1 MSAMGSFGAWELPEE
16 LVALKEMTRRF
27 MDEIVKPI
35 EDQVPHDTYK
45 LPPHLLKPLQDK
57 ARELGLYAFRAPV
70 EFGGAGMNLLA
81 QAIVAE
87 EGARCKMG
95 SYTWGAGAFGD
106 DPPEAIWAGT
116 EEQIERWG
124 KPTVRGE
131 RKGWIAISEPSGGS
145 DPARAIKTRAVRDGD
160 SYVINGSK
168 TWITDAAN
176 RDWGIVFARTGEPGD
191 RKGIT
196 AFIVENGTPGL
207 SFNEIKVIRA
217 YSPYEVYFEDCR
229 IPVSQRLGEEGEGFK
244 ILDRFLADNRIAYS
258 ANTLGTAQAS
268 LELAIEWVKQRQAF
282 GSALADKQAIQWMIA
297 DSEME
302 IRAARLLVYQAAWRG
317 DLGQPFKLESSIA
330 KVTATETAG
339 RVVDRCIQMFGGL
352 GVTQAMPLERW
363 YRELRIKRIG
373 EGPSE
378 VHRMVVARELLGT
391 RR

>member
-1 MSAMGSFGAWELPEE
+1 MTDMGSFGAWELPEE
-16 LVALKEMTRRF
+16 LRALKDITRRF
-27 MDEIVKPI
+27 MDEEVAPL
-35 EDQVPHDTYK
+35 ENQLPHDTYK
-45 LPPHLLKPLQDK
+45 FPPELLKPLQDK
-57 ARELGLYAFRAPV
+57 ARKLGLYAFRAPGKY
-70 EFGGAGMNLLA
+70 GGAGLNLLA
-81 QAIVAE
+81 QAVVAE
-87 EGARCKMG
+87 EGARCRMG
-95 SYTWGAGAFGD
+95 SYTWGGGAFGD
-106 DPPEAIWAGT
+106 DPPDIIWCGN
-116 EEQIERWG
+116 EDQIQRWG
-124 KPTVRGE
+124 VPTVKGE
-131 RKGWIAISEPSGGS
+131 RKAWIAISEPSGGS

-160 SYVINGSK
+160 DYVLNGSK

-176 RDWGIVFARTGEPGD
+176 RDWGIVFARTGDAAD
-191 RKGIT
+191 RRGIT

-207 SFNEIKVIRA
+207 SFNEIKVIRS
-217 YSPYEVYFEDCR
+217 YSPYEVYFSDCR
-229 IPVSQRLGEEGEGFK
+229 IPASQRLGEEGEGFK
-244 ILDRFLADNRIAYS
+244 LADRFLADNRIAYS
-258 ANTLGTAQAS
+258 ANTLGTAQAA
-268 LELAIEWVKQRQAF
+268 LELAIDWVKQRHAF
-282 GSALADKQAIQWMIA
+282 GSALADKQAIQWMVA

-302 IRAARLLVYQAAWRG
+302 IRAARLLVYQAAWKG